1 MGAED
6 LHARSASF
14 GNLVWGVIEMKALV
28 LGAALV
34 GAMVFA
40 GAASAADE
48 SGTRVGTLTCSE
60 APGWGYILGSNHKM
74 HCIFTTG
81 DNRVERYD
89 GDISRVGIDLGY
101 QQSATV
107 VWEVIAPTSRVRRG
121 DLAGHFGG
129 ASANATFGVGLG
141 ANVLVGG
148 FDKSFMLQPISVEG
162 LTGLNAAVGIA
173 GLTLTSRPV
182 QHARR

>member
-1 MGAED
+1 M
-6 LHARSASF
+6 
-14 GNLVWGVIEMKALV
+14 
-28 LGAALV
+28 GAALV
-34 GAMVFA
+34 GATMLA

-60 APGWGYILGSNHKM
+60 APGWGYILGSSHRM
-74 HCIFTTG
+74 HCIFNTG

-89 GDISRVGIDLGY
+89 GDISKVGIDLGY
-101 QQSATV
+101 QQSATL
-107 VWEVIAPTSRVRRG
+107 VWGVIAPTSRVRRG
-121 DLAGHFGG
+121 DLAGHYGG

-148 FDKSFMLQPISVEG
+148 FDKSFMLQPVSFEG
-162 LTGLNAAVGIA
+162 LTGLNVAAGIA
-173 GLTLTSRPV
+173 GLTLKPRPV